1 MNLNLTR
8 ELLAA
13 ADEQPN
19 GVLKVVGFHKA
30 REVELL
36 AKAGFVE
43 ASIDSERS
51 NPIAVIQRVTETGE
65 KLLRVLQKET
75 GEFTL

>member
-13 ADEQPN
+13 ADEQPD
-19 GVLKVVGFHKA
+19 GMLKVVGFDKA
-30 REVELL
+30 HEVELL

-43 ASIDSERS
+43 ASIDAQRS
-51 NPIAVIQRVTETGE
+51 NPVAVIKRVTETGE

-75 GEFTL
+75 GEFRM